1 MTSTFWAWNR
11 GAVLRGL
18 REGKRTRQLSNKQK
32 ITRHGILDPIYH
44 KPELNNLKKDK
55 EVTSHEGGK
64 QGTVVRLGMKWAE
77 GNGGARCD
85 LQRVH
90 V

>member
-1 MTSTFWAWNR
+1 M
-11 GAVLRGL
+11 
-18 REGKRTRQLSNKQK
+18 
-32 ITRHGILDPIYH
+32 GILDPIYH
-44 KPELNNLKKDK
+44 KPKLFDCGRALFQPKKDK